1 MEKTLEMAILERST
15 AKAAVEKWNQ
25 EYEMFMQN
33 VDEKIQQ
40 QKDTYNELERKIGQV
55 QPLVEKLKR
64 GLDIF
69 KAKKIAEATISF
81 LSGVIGAVF
90 GNPPDTD
97 EAMTKIE
104 KIKRMIE
111 VLKKL
116 AEMMRKVKK
125 AFDVNIN
132 FDVSSL
138 KDVEFE
144 ATSDFQEA
152 LKLSS
157 TFVKRARDFNDIKDT
172 ADYALSNLR
181 DDTSGEV
188 AEVEELQKLMS
199 SVAFNGQQLVQL
211 VSTCDLSKIQIPFN
225 VACYL

>member
-1 MEKTLEMAILERST
+1 
-15 AKAAVEKWNQ
+15 
-25 EYEMFMQN
+25 
-33 VDEKIQQ
+33 
-40 QKDTYNELERKIGQV
+40 
-55 QPLVEKLKR
+55 
-64 GLDIF
+64 
-69 KAKKIAEATISF
+69 
-81 LSGVIGAVF
+81 
-90 GNPPDTD
+90 
-97 EAMTKIE
+97 
-104 KIKRMIE
+104 
-111 VLKKL
+111 
-116 AEMMRKVKK
+116 MRKVKK

-157 TFVKRARDFNDIKDT
+157 TFVKRARDFNDIKNT

-211 VSTCDLSKIQIPFN
+211 VSTCGLSKIQITFT
-225 VACYL
+225 VACNDLISRP